1 MTRTFTRTAALAV
14 LLSASGCIMFNSQA
28 GPGESTAPGIDRG
41 EAARAIARAGSYKFG
56 DDRESL
62 TEVENIVQLAQFQT
76 ADRKLV
82 ASLLAEELSNVLP
95 TNDAKAFFCRQ
106 LAIIGTPNE
115 VPDLVMAVRDPK
127 ISDMARYA
135 LEPMEDR
142 GVDEVLIGTLPT
154 VGPQIQ
160 VGIINT
166 LAVRKSYVALDT
178 LRQLRSS
185 PDPAVAAAASHA
197 VGRIEGMIIP

>member
-1 MTRTFTRTAALAV
+1 
-14 LLSASGCIMFNSQA
+14 MFRSQA
-28 GPGESTAPGIDRG
+28 GPGESTAPGIDRR
-41 EAARAIARAGSYKFG
+41 EAERAIARASGYKFG
-56 DDRESL
+56 DDREPL
-62 TEVENIVQLAQFQT
+62 TEVENIVQRAQFQT

-82 ASLLAEELSNVLP
+82 ASLLAEELRNVLS

-115 VPDLVMAVRDPK
+115 VPDLVMAMRDPK

-178 LRQLRSS
+178 LREMRSS
-185 PDPAVAAAASHA
+185 SDPAVAAAASHA

>member
-1 MTRTFTRTAALAV
+1 MKKRASNIKGKHQDLQSHEVHVAALSQGMTTVFERFEAQQPQCGHCKKG
-14 LLSASGCIMFNSQA
+14 LSCQLCSDGPCRISAKAPLGVCGASGDLIV
-28 GPGESTAPGIDRG
+28 
-41 EAARAIARAGSYKFG
+41 AR
-56 DDRESL
+56 
-62 TEVENIVQLAQFQT
+62 N
-76 ADRKLV
+76 
-82 ASLLAEELSNVLP
+82 LL
-95 TNDAKAFFCRQ
+95 Q

-154 VGPQIQ
+154 VGPEIQ

-166 LAVRKSYVALDT
+166 LAVRKSYGALDT
-178 LRQLRSS
+178 LRALRNS

>member
-1 MTRTFTRTAALAV
+1 MRRIIHAAAIV
-14 LLSASGCIMFNSQA
+14 SALSAAGCIMFNSQA
-28 GPGESTAPGIDRG
+28 GPGEASAPGIDRR
-41 EAARAIARAGSYKFG
+41 EAERAITRASEYKFG
-56 DDRESL
+56 QDREPL
-62 TEVENIVQLAQFQT
+62 TEVEGIVQRAQFQT
-76 ADRKLV
+76 ADRQLV
-82 ASLLAEELSNVLP
+82 ASLLAEQLRNVLP
-95 TNDAKAFFCRQ
+95 SNEAKRFFCRQ

-115 VPDLVMAVRDPK
+115 VPDLIMAVRDPK
-127 ISDMARYA
+127 LSDMARYA

-142 GVDEVLIGTLPT
+142 GVDEVLLGTLPT
-154 VGPQIQ
+154 VGPEIQ

-178 LRQLRSS
+178 LRELRKS